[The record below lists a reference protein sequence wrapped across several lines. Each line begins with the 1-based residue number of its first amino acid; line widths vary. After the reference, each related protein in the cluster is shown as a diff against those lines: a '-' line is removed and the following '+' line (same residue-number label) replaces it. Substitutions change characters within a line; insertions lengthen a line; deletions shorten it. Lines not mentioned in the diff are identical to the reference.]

1 MFNTVAA
8 GMVADELPKDMIPR
22 FLEAIQEQAQHVF
35 SGMGEAPKVPGLE
48 NESADQVMTAAEN
61 ENGTS
66 ASLGEAVS
74 LDKKRTI
81 VEESPKPHL
90 ESIKESFPKKKSLP
104 VKEPPKGNSS
114 INSFF
119 KPIPSKK

>member
-1 MFNTVAA
+1 
-8 GMVADELPKDMIPR
+8 
-22 FLEAIQEQAQHVF
+22 
-35 SGMGEAPKVPGLE
+35 
-48 NESADQVMTAAEN
+48 MTAADN
-61 ENGTS
+61 DNGTS
-66 ASLGEAVS
+66 GSLVEAVL

-81 VEESPKPHL
+81 AEESPNTNL